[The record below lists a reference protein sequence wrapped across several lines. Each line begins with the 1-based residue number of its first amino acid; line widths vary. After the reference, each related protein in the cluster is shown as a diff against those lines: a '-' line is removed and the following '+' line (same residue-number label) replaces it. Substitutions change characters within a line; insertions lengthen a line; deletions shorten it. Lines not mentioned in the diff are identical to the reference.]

1 MLSSNNPTRVK
12 IAPGKQVM
20 LQDWQ
25 SSRPT
30 VICTCSL
37 LCRADAGPL
46 KIIQNVFIHV
56 YPYVY
61 AYGCAYDYA
70 YVGPLEIINYAPLKI
85 DWTSGNKR
93 SQTGRGWLKSLWRA
107 SPILALNEKSD
118 NWADEPIL
126 CSRSEHLSS
135 SQFRL
140 RNIVSDRAQAQ
151 PRIGAYLK
159 HHTIA
164 STGNHWKLN

>member
-1 MLSSNNPTRVK
+1 MRIPISMADPAIVQEMGSKRDPMLSSNNPTRVK

-25 SSRPT
+25 SSPPT

-85 DWTSGNKR
+85 D
-93 SQTGRGWLKSLWRA
+93 
-107 SPILALNEKSD
+107 
-118 NWADEPIL
+118 
-126 CSRSEHLSS
+126 
-135 SQFRL
+135 
-140 RNIVSDRAQAQ
+140 
-151 PRIGAYLK
+151 
-159 HHTIA
+159 
-164 STGNHWKLN
+164 